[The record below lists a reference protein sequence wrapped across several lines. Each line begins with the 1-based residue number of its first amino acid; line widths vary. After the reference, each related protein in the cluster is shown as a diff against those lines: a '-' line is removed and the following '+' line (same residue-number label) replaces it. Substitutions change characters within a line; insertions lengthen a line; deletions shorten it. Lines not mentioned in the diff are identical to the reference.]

1 MTVLANWVYRPITKN
16 IVLGVILSLL
26 SVAGIVA
33 SLSDSEMCIILVL
46 VLIGVVCITVFS
58 CIEKTKVNQ
67 EETPPIYAK
76 GKILFLYDGTS
87 LVEIPIDRIVRVV
100 GKNKR
105 YFHIYARF
113 FSWGTYNYGKV
124 SVCYW
129 DKNNKKSVFKISP
142 IFKPE
147 DVSDKVMQYIL
158 STRIAL

>member
-58 CIEKTKVNQ
+58 CIEKTKVNR

-76 GKILFLYDGTS
+76 GKILFLYDGTNR
-87 LVEIPIDRIVRVV
+87 VEIPIDRIVRVV

-105 YFHIYARF
+105 YFHFYVRF

-129 DKNNKKSVFKISP
+129 DKNNKKSVFKISL

-147 DVSDKVMQYIL
+147 DVSDKIIQYIQN
-158 STRIAL
+158 TRIEL